1 MQTPRKMSLDKKYL
15 VELRIVE
22 PFFKSNSTASLNP
35 YSPAL
40 SVSSLPLSRR
50 FVRRKRQQDVAR
62 HGAESRI
69 AGIDEDHP
77 SHDDRARAIE
87 RSTAALDAV
96 HGLVIAGSV
105 EIPKKS
111 AVLGC
116 EGPQVTVERTREDCA
131 RNRRH
136 RR

>member
-1 MQTPRKMSLDKKYL
+1 MKHNWSIRRQPQATPIAPRRWDPVCQLSFL
-15 VELRIVE
+15 
-22 PFFKSNSTASLNP
+22 SLNP
-35 YSPAL
+35 YSASL
-40 SVSSLPLSRR
+40 SVSSLPLSGR
-50 FVRRKRQQDVAR
+50 FVWRERQQDVAR

-77 SHDDRARAIE
+77 SHDDDARAIE

-96 HGLVIAGSV
+96 HGFVIADSV

-116 EGPQVTVERTREDCA
+116 EGPQVTVERTRKDCA
-131 RNRRH
+131 WNCRH